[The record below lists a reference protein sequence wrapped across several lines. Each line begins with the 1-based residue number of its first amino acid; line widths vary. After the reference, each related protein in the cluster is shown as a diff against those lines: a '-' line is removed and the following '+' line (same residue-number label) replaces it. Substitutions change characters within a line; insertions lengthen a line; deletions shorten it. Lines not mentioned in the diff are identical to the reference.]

1 MLTVLLTGRAE
12 NKFAEIVKRIVK
24 SKNLVFDMCC
34 LRPADRP
41 NDQSFASTLAFKQAV
56 LNDIVHSY
64 KNAEVIR
71 VYEDRPQQW
80 VDDVKCREVR

>member
-12 NKFAEIVKRIVK
+12 NKFSAIVKRIVK

-34 LRPADRP
+34 LRPSVGP
-41 NDQSFASTLAFKQAV
+41 NNQSFASTLAFKQAV

-64 KNAEVIR
+64 SNAEAIR
-71 VYEDRPQQW
+71 VYEDRPQQ
-80 VDDVKCREVR
+80 